1 MGNTPQRGI
10 SQPSPPPSGNLQLQT
25 QTSAGVV
32 TTNSVLGGEEI
43 VRTSGAEIG
52 AAPTGTAMHMSVL
65 LATMLVRLLHRPS
78 QVTPFD

>member
-1 MGNTPQRGI
+1 MGNTPQPGI
-10 SQPSPPPSGNLQLQT
+10 SQPSPPPSGTLQLQT

-32 TTNSVLGGEEI
+32 TINSVLGREEI

-52 AAPTGTAMHMSVL
+52 AAPTGTAMYMSIL
-65 LATMLVRLLHRPS
+65 LATMLIRLLHGLC